1 MAIYH
6 LAIKSVSRT
15 TGRSA
20 VAASAYRSGE
30 RLVNER
36 DGATHDYRNRTGV
49 EDTFIVAPDGAAW
62 AHDRSALWNAAEAAE
77 KRKDAKVARE
87 YELALPDELTAGQ
100 RRALVQGFAGE
111 LRDRYGV
118 AVDVAIHRPHDHGDD
133 RNHHAHLLT
142 TTRVVE
148 PGGLTSKT
156 RQLDVATTASIEAEA
171 VRANWAE
178 RVNAALEQAQVVERV
193 DHRSYERRGKAIEPT
208 IKLGAATAA
217 IERREQRSAKAEGK
231 DYEPVTLRG
240 VFNAAVTEARRLSVY
255 IERGSEW
262 LREIGRRAREPAAR
276 IAGLAEVAAQTL
288 RQAAQERQA
297 AEAARE
303 KLRQERHASE
313 LARQAVKPEPTI
325 VPKLGIKGPSIATPS
340 KGRGFSR

>member
-6 LAIKSVSRT
+6 LSIKSVSRT

-100 RRALVQGFAGE
+100 RRALVHGFAEE

-148 PGGLTSKT
+148 PGGLTAKT
-156 RQLDVATTASIEAEA
+156 RQLDVSTTASVEAEA
-171 VRANWAE
+171 VRASWAG
-178 RVNAALEQAQVVERV
+178 RVNAALEQAKVPERV
-193 DHRSYERRGKAIEPT
+193 DHRSYERQGKATEPT

-217 IERREQRSAKAEGK
+217 IERREQRSAQAAGR
-231 DYEPVTLRG
+231 DYAPVTLRG

-297 AEAARE
+297 AEMA
-303 KLRQERHASE
+303 RQERQARE
-313 LARQAVKPEPTI
+313 VARQVVKPEQTI
-325 VPKLGIKGPSIATPS
+325 VAPSIEGPGIAGPS
-340 KGRGFSR
+340 KERGFSR